1 MSTISISQP
10 RSWYPTLVL
19 LAFAPLFILHAL
31 PVSTASK
38 TQVAMAAGFLCFPLV
53 YMWVE
58 LVRGRRTVRIEIDH
72 GTVSVSSLSPFF
84 RPRLVTYELSEFSSV
99 FSYITVSRF
108 PTNRVEL
115 AHSTGGKSLLLAEFE
130 TRLSARSFWSAPSE
144 VESHRAVELR
154 ASVATTVHL
163 KDAGFLGCRAQG
175 KQL

>member
-1 MSTISISQP
+1 MSTISITQP

-38 TQVAMAAGFLCFPLV
+38 TQLAVAAGFLCFPLV
-53 YMWVE
+53 YIWVE
-58 LVRGRRTVRIEIDH
+58 LVRGRRTVRIEVDR
-72 GTVSVSSLSPFF
+72 GTLSVSGLSLFF
-84 RPRLVTYELSEFSSV
+84 RPRIVTYQLSEFSSV

-144 VESHRAVELR
+144 VESLLAVELR
-154 ASVATTVHL
+154 ASVARAAHL
-163 KDAGFLGCRAQG
+163 KDAGFLGSRARG